1 MKIDFKTRFTFDP
14 GTVLT
19 PAQKASRKM
28 LYRFGNYVRKIARN
42 SIKLGETT
50 ERSQPGDPPVGHRDM
65 LYRRFIEFGVAGD
78 AVSIGAMVFQSNAK
92 DLVPKTI
99 ENGGRIEAW
108 AEDPITGQRQ
118 KIIVEMAARPA
129 MRLAFAKAKKKHIA
143 ALIENSILKE
153 A

>member
-1 MKIDFKTRFTFDP
+1 MKIDFVTRFTLDP
-14 GTVLT
+14 GTILT
-19 PAQKASRKM
+19 PAQKASRK
-28 LYRFGNYVRKIARN
+28 LVYRFCGYTRKIARN

-50 ERSQPGDPPVGHRDM
+50 ERSQPGDAPVGHRDM
-65 LYRRFIEFGVAGD
+65 LYRRFIDFGVSGD
-78 AVSIGAMVFQSNAK
+78 SGSIGAMVFQSNAK

-99 ENGGRIEAW
+99 EHGGRIEAW

-129 MRLAFAKAKKKHIA
+129 MRLAFEKAKEKHIA